1 MHGSW
6 LICSMAM
13 SVALETFCKQVLS
26 RGWVI
31 LVLGGER
38 KAMKN
43 ILIIFGESCF
53 TLQIDQ

>member
-43 ILIIFGESCF
+43 ILIIVGESCL